1 MVEVTKEVV
10 VEVIKHV
17 TVPGSAFFLKKKSGP
32 LLSISSSIARAV
44 HLSLAFSLSLFLAL
58 SRERFLPASS

>member
-17 TVPGSAFFLKKKSGP
+17 TVPGSAFFKKKKMDL
-32 LLSISSSIARAV
+32 LLSISSLSARCPSV
-44 HLSLAFSLSLFLAL
+44 
-58 SRERFLPASS
+58 SR